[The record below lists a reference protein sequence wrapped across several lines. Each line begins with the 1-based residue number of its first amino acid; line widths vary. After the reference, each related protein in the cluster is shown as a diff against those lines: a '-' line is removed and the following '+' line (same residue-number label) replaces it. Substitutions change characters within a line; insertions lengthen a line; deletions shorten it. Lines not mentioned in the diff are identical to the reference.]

1 MRSLIVSAL
10 LAVVALADDRI
21 IPGTL
26 PGWNGPQ
33 AMYAGYVNVNISHG

>member
-1 MRSLIVSAL
+1 MRSLIITAL
-10 LAVVALADDRI
+10 LAVALGDDRI

-26 PGWNGPQ
+26 PGWNGNQ